1 MSLWSLLQD
10 NSLVVGAGDNKVHVL
25 DMEHGSFKVGP
36 GFCVRPQTLSLRLDV
51 QLKHVSLGFQ
61 MVLEG
66 HSDYVHCVTVRERE
80 AEILSGG
87 EDGAV
92 RVWGE

>member
-1 MSLWSLLQD
+1 MCSSSDIQPAFGRPAE
-10 NSLVVGAGDNKVHVL
+10 V
-25 DMEHGSFKVGP
+25 
-36 GFCVRPQTLSLRLDV
+36 CVFWF
-51 QLKHVSLGFQ
+51 QL
-61 MVLEG
+61 VLEG

-80 AEILSGG
+80 GEILSGG

>member
-1 MSLWSLLQD
+1 MAASVGGVLCFHGDGFVLCLQT
-10 NSLVVGAGDNKVHVL
+10 VL
-25 DMEHGSFKVGP
+25 
-36 GFCVRPQTLSLRLDV
+36 Q
-51 QLKHVSLGFQ
+51 
-61 MVLEG
+61 G

-92 RVWGE
+92 RVWGEFTGNMGL